1 LPEESVRYSR
11 EATPTPTPTPTP
23 PYNLYFA
30 IACVVVGAGAYILT
44 MLVFKGLIEKP
55 ADVAIVSGALG
66 VLFTFIGTLAGAYFG
81 IKSTQDTTDKAAK
94 QVEAAN
100 ARTERAH
107 RDARWALREDQ
118 IPRDRAPQRTPSD
131 VERRRETQW

>member
-81 IKSTQDTTDKAAK
+81 IKSTQDTTDKAVTQIEEEAK
-94 QVEAAN
+94 
-100 ARTERAH
+100 RTETANQAARRASLLVNPKDQDVDV
-107 RDARWALREDQ
+107 RDLM
-118 IPRDRAPQRTPSD
+118 
-131 VERRRETQW
+131 